1 MGLKTVTQMI
11 TELQTRVPIGLAQTF
26 CENRLNDAYNWTCQR
41 AAMNWLLSSAAVVVT
56 SAGTFPLPGTAYI
69 GKPMYLSG
77 TSTVGGLMEIPY
89 KPYDVALKNQH
100 YGMTI
105 TRGMYSVWTFN
116 GTTGYVFPVEAWPT
130 VTHTLTL
137 VFHATPGVAVVG
149 ATPFPSP
156 AAFDSMFV
164 DLAESETKR
173 IYNIAGWDIIQ
184 KRGQDSVLAL
194 VDQYRSTKNAIAGM
208 ADQAKQTQETQ
219 LQKGE

>member
-1 MGLKTVTQMI
+1 MGLKTVAQMI
-11 TELQTRVPIGLAQTF
+11 TELQTRVPISLTQNF

-41 AAMNWLLSSAAVVVT
+41 AAMNWLLTSSSVT
-56 SAGTFPLPGTAYI
+56 VGASGTFTLPATADI

-77 TSTVGGLMEIPY
+77 TASVGGLMEIPY

-100 YGMTI
+100 YGTTI

-116 GTTGYVFPVEAWPT
+116 GTTGYVFPAEAWP
-130 VTHTLTL
+130 VATHTLSL
-137 VFHATPGVAVVG
+137 VFHAVPGAAVVG

-156 AAFDSMFV
+156 QAFDSMFV

-184 KRGQDSVLAL
+184 KRGQDSVLAM